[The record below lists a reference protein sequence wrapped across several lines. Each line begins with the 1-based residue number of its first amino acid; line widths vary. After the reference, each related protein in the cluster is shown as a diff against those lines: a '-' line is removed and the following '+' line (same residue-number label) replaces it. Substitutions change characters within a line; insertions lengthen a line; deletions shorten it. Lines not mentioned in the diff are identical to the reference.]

1 MEEKFILIAL
11 MENTEPGMITLKNQ
25 EFKNQEYYLTYDDIK
40 SIVTTAHELQ
50 NFLGNGES

>member
-50 NFLGNGES
+50 NFLGNEQS